1 MLSSLPVSQSASS
14 SAQTVERRVLQQ
26 PDLFAPRL
34 LESCPVATKLK
45 DRLKGINVDDISAR
59 EALALIYELKEL
71 Q

>member
-1 MLSSLPVSQSASS
+1 M
-14 SAQTVERRVLQQ
+14 LQQ

-34 LESCPVATKLK
+34 PESCPVATKLK
-45 DRLKGINVDDISAR
+45 ERLKGINVDDISAR